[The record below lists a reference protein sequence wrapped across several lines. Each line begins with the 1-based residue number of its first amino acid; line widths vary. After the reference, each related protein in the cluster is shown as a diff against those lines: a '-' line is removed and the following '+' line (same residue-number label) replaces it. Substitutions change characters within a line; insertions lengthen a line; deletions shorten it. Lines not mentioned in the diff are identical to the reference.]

1 MSNQTQPDLTAV
13 HLWLVLWKAS
23 RALEAHSTRSISRFE
38 MVPTDFGV
46 LEALLHKGP
55 LTVKQIGEK
64 VLITS
69 GSMTAAVDRLA
80 ARGLVVRTDDARD
93 RRARIIQLTPQG
105 RELIERAF
113 ACHRDA
119 MEQALKGFS
128 EGERIILLPLLRELG
143 RTAEQSL
150 HTTPQHKGADGRR
163 EE

>member
-1 MSNQTQPDLTAV
+1 MSSHPQPDLSAV
-13 HLWLVLWKAS
+13 HLWLVLWKAF
-23 RALEAHSTRSISRFE
+23 RAVETLANRSVAQFD
-38 MVPTDFGV
+38 MGVTDFGV

-55 LTVKQIGEK
+55 LSVKQIGEK
-64 VLITS
+64 VLLTS
-69 GSMTAAVDRLA
+69 GSMTAAVDRLER
-80 ARGLVVRTDDARD
+80 RGLVTRNDDARD

-119 MEQALKGFS
+119 LQEALKEFP
-128 EGERIILLPLLRELG
+128 EGERFLLLPLLRSLG

-150 HTTPQHKGADGRR
+150 HPTQHDGANGRR

>member
-1 MSNQTQPDLTAV
+1 MNNSAPTDLSAV
-13 HLWLVLWKAS
+13 HVWLVLWKAM
-23 RALEAHSTRSISRFE
+23 RAVQVHANRSIAQFE

-64 VLITS
+64 VLLTS

-80 ARGLVVRTDDARD
+80 ARGLVTRNDDARD
-93 RRARIIQLTPQG
+93 RRSRIIQLTPQG

-119 MEQALKGFS
+119 MEQALAEFP
-128 EGERIILLPLLRELG
+128 EGERFLLLPLLRSLG

-150 HTTPQHKGADGRR
+150 HATPQHDGANGRR